1 MTLNGLLAIHESQIA
16 ESSDQEL
23 YELFTN
29 LGFTSDLSPLGC
41 ASIKLDI
48 ETPESLSKVE
58 GLPIDQ
64 FANDGLSHVIK
75 SSVKQNAANL
85 PNSIEAKLFQL
96 DRLVFCPF
104 NIYISTI

>member
-1 MTLNGLLAIHESQIA
+1 MLAIHESQIA

-48 ETPESLSKVE
+48 ETPESISKVE

-64 FANDGLSHVIK
+64 FANDGLTHVIK

-85 PNSIEAKLFQL
+85 PSSIEAKLFQI
-96 DRLVFCPF
+96 DRLVSCSFK
-104 NIYISTI
+104 IYSVNY

>member
-1 MTLNGLLAIHESQIA
+1 MGTIKEEVTLNGILAIHESQIA

-41 ASIKLDI
+41 TSIKLDI
-48 ETPESLSKVE
+48 ETPESISKVE

-85 PNSIEAKLFQL
+85 PDSIEAKLFQL
-96 DRLVFCPF
+96 DSF
-104 NIYISTI
+104 

>member
-1 MTLNGLLAIHESQIA
+1 MLAIHESQIA

-48 ETPESLSKVE
+48 ETPESFCKVE

-64 FANDGLSHVIK
+64 FANDGLNLVIK
-75 SSVKQNAANL
+75 NSSKQSASNL
-85 PNSIEAKLFQL
+85 PGSIEAKLFKI
-96 DRLVFCPF
+96 DR
-104 NIYISTI
+104 

>member
-16 ESSDQEL
+16 ESNDEEL

-48 ETPESLSKVE
+48 ETPESLSKIE

-64 FANDGLSHVIK
+64 FANDGLGLVIK
-75 SSVKQNAANL
+75 NSVKQSAANL
-85 PNSIEAKLFQL
+85 PSSIEAKIFQM
-96 DRLVFCPF
+96 DRLSILP
-104 NIYISTI
+104 ISKINF